1 MLEETNDNLLEA
13 DGRGADDSQDVIVA
27 ENQEI
32 LAENQEE
39 MESVLEEEIPITEVA
54 EVTIEA
60 DVAENPAEEVAVLTE
75 TLTEEEIEV
84 AAETEALVDETVE
97 AIAETETE
105 FSNAEIKAEPIA
117 EQAETES
124 ALAQAAIET
133 SVAEAET
140 ESPVEQSE
148 TEISSAETESFVEQA
163 EAESLIADA
172 ETESPVVETETT
184 TPEAVETVAEIETV
198 PEMAE
203 NETEENTIELTDEK
217 VADDELVSENL
228 NQSAI
233 SAIEEVNAEESED
246 ETLKDRHDIPML
258 DYDTLSMEQLV
269 DELGTLVVVEKLMSV
284 KDHVEELKKSF
295 LSKYHHFIDE
305 KKEEFL
311 ADAENTATETKEDFH
326 YHFPLK
332 VKFDQLY
339 SQYRDKKNTHFQS
352 LQNNLKAN
360 LENRLTIV
368 EELKNLI
375 HSQENMTVTLK
386 KFNDI
391 RDRWK
396 VAGSI
401 PKDKYNHVWNNYH
414 FHLENFYDI
423 LHLDRE
429 IRDLDFKHNLVQ
441 KLKIIERVE
450 ELVNEEDIN
459 KAFRELQDLHRIW
472 KEDIGPVSRESREE
486 IWNKFSELTK
496 QMHDKREEL
505 FEKLRE
511 GETANLEKKKEIIA
525 QIEVLAQEKVN
536 SHSAWLAQIV
546 KVEALRDLFFNA
558 GKVPSEVTD
567 QTWNN
572 FKNAVRSFN
581 VLKNSFYKDIKKDQ
595 NDNLSKKQA
604 LVAKANELK
613 ESTDFAV
620 STPIFKQIQDEW
632 KTIGH
637 VPRKF
642 SDKLWGEFRG
652 ACNEYFEKLK
662 EQKSEE
668 NAEEIAAF
676 ESKKTYLETIKGFEL
691 IGEHKADLDAIKSH
705 IETWKSFGKV
715 PFARRHIEG
724 KFNKILDTLFEKLSS
739 SKKDNELV
747 RYANRL
753 DNLTGSDNSRKL
765 DNEKVFIMRKI
776 DEVQSNLF
784 QLENNIQFFG
794 RAKADNPMVKEVMD
808 NIEKQKEELAT
819 WKEKLKQIRS
829 LKTE

>member
-1 MLEETNDNLLEA
+1 MLEEKNDNLHEA
-13 DGRGADDSQDVIVA
+13 DGSVNDETQDVTIA
-27 ENQEI
+27 ENQEFFV
-32 LAENQEE
+32 ENQEE
-39 MESVLEEEIPITEVA
+39 TETLAKV
-54 EVTIEA
+54 ETDVTIEEH
-60 DVAENPAEEVAVLTE
+60 VAEEVVESGPEVEAVVEKQADEVFEEKVGILTE
-75 TLTEEEIEV
+75 PLTEDELEV
-84 AAETEALVDETVE
+84 AAETEALVEETVVTK
-97 AIAETETE
+97 AKKTKPKAETEV
-105 FSNAEIKAEPIA
+105 K
-117 EQAETES
+117 
-124 ALAQAAIET
+124 
-133 SVAEAET
+133 EAT
-140 ESPVEQSE
+140 VE
-148 TEISSAETESFVEQA
+148 
-163 EAESLIADA
+163 L
-172 ETESPVVETETT
+172 
-184 TPEAVETVAEIETV
+184 
-198 PEMAE
+198 
-203 NETEENTIELTDEK
+203 TEEHVNNGTL
-217 VADDELVSENL
+217 VDDSSINDQEQQND
-228 NQSAI
+228 NQSVI
-233 SAIEEVNAEESED
+233 NAIEEVNAEESED
-246 ETLKDRHDIPML
+246 ETLKDRYDIPMQ

-269 DELGTLVVVEKLMSV
+269 DELGELVIVEKLMSV

-295 LSKYHHFIDE
+295 LSKYHHLIDE
-305 KKEEFL
+305 KKEEFH
-311 ADAENTATETKEDFH
+311 AENPETTEDFH
-326 YHFPLK
+326 YHSPLK

-339 SQYRDKKNTHFQS
+339 SQYRDKKNNHFLS

-360 LENRLTIV
+360 LENRLAIV

-375 HSQENMTVTLK
+375 HSQDNIPVTLK

-396 VAGSI
+396 VAGPI

-414 FHLENFYDI
+414 FHLENFYDV

-441 KLKIIERVE
+441 KLKIIDRVE
-450 ELVNEEDIN
+450 ELVKEEDIN

-472 KEDIGPVSRESREE
+472 KEDIGPVSRDKREE
-486 IWNKFSELTK
+486 IWNRFSELTK

-511 GETANLEKKKEIIA
+511 VETANLEKKKEIIA

-536 SHSAWLAQIV
+536 SHTAWLGQIE
-546 KVEALRDLFFNA
+546 KVEAFRNQFFGT

-567 QTWNN
+567 QTWTE

-604 LVAKANELK
+604 LVAKAIELK
-613 ESTDFAV
+613 DSTDFAAT
-620 STPIFKQIQDEW
+620 TPLFKQIQEEW

-662 EQKSEE
+662 EQKSEA
-668 NAEEIAAF
+668 NAEEIEAF
-676 ESKKTYLETIKGFEL
+676 EKKKSYLETIKSFEL
-691 IGEHKADLDAIKSH
+691 IGDHKADLDAIKAH

-724 KFNKILDTLFEKLSS
+724 KFNKILDALFEKLSS
-739 SKKDNELV
+739 SKKDNEMA

-753 DNLTGSDNSRKL
+753 DNLSGAENSRKL
-765 DNEKVFIMRKI
+765 DNEKVFIIRKI
-776 DEVQSNLF
+776 EEVQSSIF

-794 RAKADNPMVKEVMD
+794 RAKADNPMVKEVMR

-819 WKEKLKQIRS
+819 WKEKLKQ
-829 LKTE
+829 LKSIKSE

>member
-1 MLEETNDNLLEA
+1 MLEEKNDNLLDA
-13 DGRGADDSQDVIVA
+13 DGSVNDESQELTIS
-27 ENQEI
+27 ENQEF
-32 LAENQEE
+32 LFENQEE
-39 MESVLEEEIPITEVA
+39 TKNVAEVEPVAEEVVEPVTEVA
-54 EVTIEA
+54 SEEYVNEV
-60 DVAENPAEEVAVLTE
+60 VEEKAAILTE
-75 TLTEEEIEV
+75 YLTEDEIEV
-84 AAETEALVDETVE
+84 AAEKEALVEETINSELSDQTIQVT
-97 AIAETETE
+97 ADTETDTSFADIE
-105 FSNAEIKAEPIA
+105 KDTFVADALTEPSVFAEM
-117 EQAETES
+117 
-124 ALAQAAIET
+124 
-133 SVAEAET
+133 EAE
-140 ESPVEQSE
+140 VEE
-148 TEISSAETESFVEQA
+148 EKNE
-163 EAESLIADA
+163 
-172 ETESPVVETETT
+172 VVENI
-184 TPEAVETVAEIETV
+184 VELY
-198 PEMAE
+198 
-203 NETEENTIELTDEK
+203 NEE
-217 VADDELVSENL
+217 VSENSSDSEL
-228 NQSAI
+228 AQQTDSQSVI
-233 SAIEEVNAEESED
+233 NAIEEVNAEESED
-246 ETLKDRHDIPML
+246 ETLKNRHDIPML

-269 DELGTLVVVEKLMSV
+269 DELGELVLVEKLMSV

-295 LSKYHHFIDE
+295 LSKYHHLIDE
-305 KKEEFL
+305 KKEEFH
-311 ADAENTATETKEDFH
+311 AENPETTEDFH
-326 YHFPLK
+326 YHSPVK

-339 SQYRDKKNTHFQS
+339 SQYRDKKNNHFLS

-360 LENRLTIV
+360 LENRLAIV

-375 HSQENMTVTLK
+375 HSQDNIPVTLK

-396 VAGSI
+396 VAGPI

-414 FHLENFYDI
+414 FHLENFYDV

-441 KLKIIERVE
+441 KLKIIDRVE
-450 ELVNEEDIN
+450 ELVKEEDIN

-472 KEDIGPVSRESREE
+472 KEDIGPVSRDKREE
-486 IWNKFSELTK
+486 IWNRFSELTK

-511 GETANLEKKKEIIA
+511 VETANLEKKKEIIA

-536 SHSAWLAQIV
+536 SHSAWLGQIE
-546 KVEALRDLFFNA
+546 KVEVLRNQFFGA

-567 QTWNN
+567 QTWTE

-604 LVAKANELK
+604 LVSKAIELK
-613 ESTDFAV
+613 DSTDFA
-620 STPIFKQIQDEW
+620 STTPLFKQIQEEW

-662 EQKSEE
+662 ELKSEE
-668 NAEEIAAF
+668 NAEEIEAF
-676 ESKKTYLETIKGFEL
+676 EKKKSYLETIKSFEL
-691 IGEHKADLDAIKSH
+691 IGEHKADLDAIKAH

-724 KFNKILDTLFEKLSS
+724 KFNKILDALFEKLSS
-739 SKKDNELV
+739 SKKDNEMV

-753 DNLTGSDNSRKL
+753 DNLSGAENSRKL

-776 DEVQSNLF
+776 EEVQNSIF

-794 RAKADNPMVKEVMD
+794 RAKADNPMVKEVMR

-819 WKEKLKQIRS
+819 WKDKLKQ
-829 LKTE
+829 LKTIKSE